1 MPKMPP
7 AVASEKCTPRPHG
20 DQPTHE
26 EPLTALPTERMGIL
40 EFHHQRTAL
49 PHTPSWEKHRQE
61 VDSVRTQST
70 HTTLSSDLMLGP
82 CSPPP
87 QTRSS
92 VKEAGLVPSGT
103 LFPAAP
109 RSPCTAKRLE
119 FKSKFQGTRPA
130 CIHELQN
137 LGHVACTRW
146 ASVSPSVASILSAL
160 LRRWRAHG
168 DDLGVELRH
177 PASPHNC
184 ALEPPRSGLATCA
197 P

>member
-1 MPKMPP
+1 M
-7 AVASEKCTPRPHG
+7 
-20 DQPTHE
+20 
-26 EPLTALPTERMGIL
+26 
-40 EFHHQRTAL
+40 F
-49 PHTPSWEKHRQE
+49 
-61 VDSVRTQST
+61 
-70 HTTLSSDLMLGP
+70 GP

-109 RSPCTAKRLE
+109 RSPCTAKRPE

-146 ASVSPSVASILSAL
+146 ASVSPSVASVLSAL

-184 ALEPPRSGLATCA
+184 ASSLEPFGQALQHVPHNHAEWTFVILFGPKKSEPPLHVLATHES
-197 P
+197 